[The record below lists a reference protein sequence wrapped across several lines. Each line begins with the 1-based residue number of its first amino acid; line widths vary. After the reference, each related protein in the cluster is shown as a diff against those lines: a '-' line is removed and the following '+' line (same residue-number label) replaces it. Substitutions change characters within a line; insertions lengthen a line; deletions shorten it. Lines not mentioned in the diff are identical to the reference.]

1 MKELI
6 EKKANILLPSFLII
20 SIFLI
25 LSVPVYST
33 EASAWKVAAAE
44 SDWELVAESE
54 NLKYYI
60 DKQSIEEYTITCCW
74 YALFPRYVDKG
85 FESPPNRSIR
95 AWIKK
100 ISKTPKQFEAIE
112 ELDYQEDDCTKSRS
126 RLLHLTKI
134 YPDGIN
140 ESSNLNSVIKWDYIP
155 PDTVAE
161 LLHKYLCKKR

>member
-1 MKELI
+1 MKKLV
-6 EKKANILLPSFLII
+6 EKMACIPLPSFLTI

-25 LSVPVYST
+25 LSAPVYST
-33 EASAWKVAAAE
+33 EASAWKVAAE

-60 DKQSIEEYTITCCW
+60 DKQSIEEYTGTCCW
-74 YALFPRYVDKG
+74 YALLPRYVDKG
-85 FESPPNRSIR
+85 FESPPNKSVR

-100 ISKTPKQFEAIE
+100 ISKTPKQSKAPE

-126 RLLHLTKI
+126 RLLHLTKL

-140 ESSNLNSVIKWDYIP
+140 ESFNLNSVIKWDYIL
-155 PDTVAE
+155 PDTIAE